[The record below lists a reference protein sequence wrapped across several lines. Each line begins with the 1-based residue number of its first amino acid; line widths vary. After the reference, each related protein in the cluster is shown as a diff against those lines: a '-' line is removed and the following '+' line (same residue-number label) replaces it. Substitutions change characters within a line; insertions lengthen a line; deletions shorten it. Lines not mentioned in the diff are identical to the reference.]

1 MNSDVLRRSK
11 ISKPWIRRAACV
23 WLLST
28 AVLSAACG
36 VNTQEAQ
43 RSTTHLVMIVDGLR
57 PDYVTTELMPRLTRL
72 GQRGVFFQAHH
83 AVFPTVTRVNS
94 SSITTGAYPE
104 THGLMSTIYIPE
116 SSRHLRSRILDA
128 YR

>member
-57 PDYVTTELMPRLTRL
+57 PGANASASPWFAKGGDHDWSRDPRGITKRSAPVCCESRSCHRDGPNTRSQVRAQRLTSQWS
-72 GQRGVFFQAHH
+72 GNTA
-83 AVFPTVTRVNS
+83 T
-94 SSITTGAYPE
+94 SITQK
-104 THGLMSTIYIPE
+104 
-116 SSRHLRSRILDA
+116 
-128 YR
+128 